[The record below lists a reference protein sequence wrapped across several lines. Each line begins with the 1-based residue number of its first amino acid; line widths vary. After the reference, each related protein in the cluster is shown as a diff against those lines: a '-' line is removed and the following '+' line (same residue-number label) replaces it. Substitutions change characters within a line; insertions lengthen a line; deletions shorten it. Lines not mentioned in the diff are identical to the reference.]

1 MLKPSIHGEGTEV
14 SSQELLDKSRSSAV
28 PIVISGN
35 WRKFRP
41 ESYLKES
48 QEFRFNSC
56 YRKLAGVSPQEVP
69 DEIAGV
75 SSLDLLV
82 KTGRSFVARGT

>member
-1 MLKPSIHGEGTEV
+1 MGPANNWREFRLKS
-14 SSQELLDKSRSSAV
+14 SLKKSQECRPKSYFWKLA
-28 PIVISGN
+28 
-35 WRKFRP
+35 KFRP